1 MNVADIY
8 KTADKYS
15 TINRSILNSGDGY
28 LYNFNIF
35 IVFLFILVIL
45 FLYVKNNVTI
55 DEKNWDIQKC
65 NPKYLFF
72 SGYIRRNPNE
82 TAYNSTVNNFYE
94 CTSNLVKGTNQE
106 FVNKSMKNKFK
117 SFQKDLMT
125 FDNNQRRSNQEM
137 SRDLNERS
145 NDIEAQLEVMGD
157 DISMSAAIVNKYT
170 FLKNFGVYVD
180 QYNAY
185 IDFIQKYIKHNLTYK
200 MLGHAACYYND
211 DEDNECTEK
220 SEEYKN
226 AIKYKN
232 ILDAH
237 FGGTNL

>member
-8 KTADKYS
+8 KTAEKYS
-15 TINRSILNSGDGY
+15 TINRSITNSGDGFA
-28 LYNFNIF
+28 YNLNIF
-35 IVFLFILVIL
+35 IVFFFVLVIL
-45 FLYVKNNVTI
+45 FLYIKNNVTV

-94 CTSNLVKGTNQE
+94 CTSNVMKGTNQE
-106 FVNKSMKNKFK
+106 FINQSMKNKFM
-117 SFQKDLMT
+117 SFQKDLT
-125 FDNNQRRSNQEM
+125 KFDDNQRKSNQEI
-137 SRDLNERS
+137 SRELNERA

-157 DISMSAAIVNKYT
+157 DISMSVATVNKYT
-170 FLKNFGVYVD
+170 FLKNFGLYVD

-185 IDFIQKYIKHNLTYK
+185 IDFIQKYIKHKLTYK
-200 MLGHAACYYND
+200 MLGHAAKCYRENNGD
-211 DEDNECTEK
+211 CDNEN
-220 SEEYKN
+220 SDDYKE
-226 AIKYKN
+226 AIKYKR
-232 ILDAH
+232 ILDTH

>member
-8 KTADKYS
+8 KTTDKYS
-15 TINRSILNSGDGY
+15 AINRSISSSGDKYGY
-28 LYNFNIF
+28 NLNIF
-35 IVFLFILVIL
+35 IVFFFIILIL
-45 FLYVKNNVTI
+45 FLYVKNNVKV

-82 TAYNSTVNNFYE
+82 TAYNSTLNNFYE
-94 CTSNLVKGTNQE
+94 CTGNLVKGTNQE
-106 FVNKSMKNKFK
+106 FINQSMKNKFK

-125 FDNNQRRSNQEM
+125 FDDNQKRSNQQI
-137 SRDLNERS
+137 SRDLNERV
-145 NDIEAQLEVMGD
+145 NDIEAQLDIMSD
-157 DISMSAAIVNKYT
+157 DISMSVATVNKYT
-170 FLKNFGVYVD
+170 FLKNFGLYVD

-185 IDFIQKYIKHNLTYK
+185 IDFIQKYIKHKLTYK
-200 MLGHAACYYND
+200 MLGHAADCYNKPQG
-211 DEDNECTEK
+211 CTK
-220 SEEYKN
+220 TSEEYIN

>member
-15 TINRSILNSGDGY
+15 AINRSISSSGDKYGY
-28 LYNFNIF
+28 NLNIF
-35 IVFLFILVIL
+35 IVFFFIILIL
-45 FLYVKNNVTI
+45 FLYVKNNVKV

-82 TAYNSTVNNFYE
+82 TAYNSTLNNFYE
-94 CTSNLVKGTNQE
+94 CTGNLVKGTNQE
-106 FVNKSMKNKFK
+106 FVNQSMKNKFK

-125 FDNNQRRSNQEM
+125 FDDNQKRSNQQI
-137 SRDLNERS
+137 SRDLNERV
-145 NDIEAQLEVMGD
+145 NDIEAQLDIMSD
-157 DISMSAAIVNKYT
+157 DISMSVATVNKYT
-170 FLKNFGVYVD
+170 FLKNFGLYVD

-185 IDFIQKYIKHNLTYK
+185 IDFIQKYIKHKLTYK
-200 MLGHAACYYND
+200 MLGHAAECY
-211 DEDNECTEK
+211 DETGGCTET
-220 SEEYKN
+220 SEEYKK